1 MTEKLFCFLV
11 NTCLTIYA
19 FIRCIIFLVD
29 FSFFQKKREK
39 YSLFKKRKVEGRCIK
54 WPKKAQKKAKKGQKT
69 RNKKVVV

>member
-1 MTEKLFCFLV
+1 
-11 NTCLTIYA
+11 
-19 FIRCIIFLVD
+19 LVD